1 MKQRFIKSV
10 LMVALCMAFGTT
22 AAQVY
27 TEFSM
32 TGNQSAGVKH
42 APIGLDLNKMDKH
55 QYGNTTVYTPKQ
67 EFKSPKKAE
76 PSEVTLTF
84 NLEYDHNVFMPPFDG
99 VAIYNDDYS
108 YRNQAPWMGPDVV
121 TVAVPP
127 GTYDFAVQYIS
138 MFNYCQYLVIR
149 EQVEVAED
157 ATFTLNAEEATN
169 HISFV
174 NYGPDGNVLKHALLG
189 GYDEETG
196 EPIILEE
203 GDIDMTYMANSL
215 YLKGAGCVISNPNLI
230 DGPTA
235 EEYRTA
241 PLNEY
246 YVNDVSDRYVLTQS
260 RMCTN
265 GLEEWYL
272 SYFSTDDVHVGV
284 VENNPEDYSLC
295 HEDYQF
301 TPNHHDEI
309 GYGAGFFIYEIHNGY
324 FGTTNGINLGLAMPK
339 QNDTYSIDIYSSIP
353 FEDSNYEGLKLLAG
367 TGFADNI
374 GLVPSPW
381 GDEHDHYEVMGKTI
395 VSPFA
400 IENGQQV
407 FYNIGHFDEWG
418 PCGKNATYA
427 DNGIK
432 YPAFSAPSV
441 FNYAAEQRLGII
453 GDNCPINAVNVMG
466 YFNDYEGDVMKFN
479 NNFVGRY
486 GESRIYDKADL
497 TQTLKFNGVEME
509 DPNYIPRDGNGIWE
523 FTVTNKNIAVDG
535 LPGENKTEIYYDDTN
550 EESACPGIEMLQ
562 FRSDAGITDRFAT
575 ATEGTMEFMGA
586 DYKFTYDPR
595 YWIGV
600 YDCQLLDATVEYSPY
615 GEENWKELPI
625 EEVPELYQDGW
636 GYFYRASLANVTGKA
651 FQGWFDLRFKLQNEA
666 GNWQKQVVSPAFR
679 IDDLV
684 STGVEEVEAA
694 GDAVEVARYIIDGRA
709 ISAPQAGVNIIKMS
723 DGTIKKVLV
732 K

>member
-1 MKQRFIKSV
+1 
-10 LMVALCMAFGTT
+10 
-22 AAQVY
+22 
-27 TEFSM
+27 
-32 TGNQSAGVKH
+32 
-42 APIGLDLNKMDKH
+42 
-55 QYGNTTVYTPKQ
+55 
-67 EFKSPKKAE
+67 
-76 PSEVTLTF
+76 
-84 NLEYDHNVFMPPFDG
+84 
-99 VAIYNDDYS
+99 
-108 YRNQAPWMGPDVV
+108 
-121 TVAVPP
+121 
-127 GTYDFAVQYIS
+127 
-138 MFNYCQYLVIR
+138 
-149 EQVEVAED
+149 
-157 ATFTLNAEEATN
+157 
-169 HISFV
+169 
-174 NYGPDGNVLKHALLG
+174 
-189 GYDEETG
+189 
-196 EPIILEE
+196 
-203 GDIDMTYMANSL
+203 
-215 YLKGAGCVISNPNLI
+215 
-230 DGPTA
+230 
-235 EEYRTA
+235 
-241 PLNEY
+241 
-246 YVNDVSDRYVLTQS
+246 
-260 RMCTN
+260 
-265 GLEEWYL
+265 
-272 SYFSTDDVHVGV
+272 
-284 VENNPEDYSLC
+284 
-295 HEDYQF
+295 
-301 TPNHHDEI
+301 
-309 GYGAGFFIYEIHNGY
+309 
-324 FGTTNGINLGLAMPK
+324 
-339 QNDTYSIDIYSSIP
+339 
-353 FEDSNYEGLKLLAG
+353 
-367 TGFADNI
+367 
-374 GLVPSPW
+374 
-381 GDEHDHYEVMGKTI
+381 MGKTI

-679 IDDLV
+679 IDELIPTV
-684 STGVEEVEAA
+684 VEEVEIATNTR
-694 GDAVEVARYIIDGRA
+694 EVARYSVDGRQLNT
-709 ISAPQAGVNIIKMS
+709 PQPGVNIIKMS
-723 DGTIKKVLV
+723 DGTAKKVWV